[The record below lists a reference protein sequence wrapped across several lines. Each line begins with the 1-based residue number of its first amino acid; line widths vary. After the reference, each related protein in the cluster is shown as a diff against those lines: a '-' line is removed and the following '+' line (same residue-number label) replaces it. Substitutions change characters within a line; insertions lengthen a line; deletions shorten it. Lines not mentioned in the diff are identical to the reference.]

1 MENKITHGQFYTIGN
16 PFTNKVF
23 KKWFNSIPNVSHKT
37 FVEPYAGANNII
49 KLLKEAKINIID
61 TQWSAYD
68 IDPEAIQYNTVPN
81 IQVVKQD
88 TIKNYPTADVCITNP
103 PYLAKNSATR
113 KNFNINFGNYSDLY
127 EICLEQMLKGSKW
140 VAAIIPESFISRGT
154 FTGRLYAVISLNWNM
169 FDDTEF
175 PVCLALFTPKETK
188 DYNVYLGETFI
199 GKMETVIKEEKQ
211 LLTVNV
217 DKKIKFN
224 IPEGKIGLKAVD
236 NTVEESISFVRGE
249 TILSSKVKHTSRAVT
264 RIKLNKPYT
273 DTQYD
278 NIISEAN
285 KILKT
290 YREKTGDVLLTSF
303 KGLRKDGKYRRRLDF
318 NTANKILC
326 QAVKNLN
333 Y

>member
-1 MENKITHGQFYTIGN
+1 MENKITHGQFYTKGN

-23 KKWFNSIPNVSHKT
+23 KKWFNSIPDVSNKT

-49 KLLKEAKINIID
+49 KLLKEAKCNIID

-68 IDPEAIQYNTVPN
+68 IDPEAIQHNTVPK
-81 IQVVKQD
+81 IKVVKQD
-88 TIKNYPTADVCITNP
+88 TIKHYPKAEVCITNP

-113 KNFNINFGNYSDLY
+113 KNFNIDFGTHSDLY

-140 VAAIIPESFISRGT
+140 VAAIIPESFISRGI
-154 FTGRLYAVISLNWNM
+154 FTERLYAVISLNWNM

-175 PVCLALFTPKETK
+175 PVCLALFTPTENTG
-188 DYNVYLGETFI
+188 YTVYVGETFI
-199 GKMETVIKEEKQ
+199 GKMGNIINEEKK
-211 LLTVNV
+211 LLTTNV
-217 DKKIKFN
+217 DNNIKFN
-224 IPEGKIGLKAVD
+224 IPDGKIGLKAVD
-236 NTVEESISFVRGE
+236 NTVGESIGFVRGE
-249 TILSSKVKHTSRAVT
+249 TILSSKVKHTSRAIT
-264 RIKLNKPYT
+264 RIQLEKTYT

-285 KILKT
+285 NILKT
-290 YREKTGDVLLTSF
+290 YRETTGDVLLTSF
-303 KGLRKDGKYRRRLDF
+303 KGLRKDNKYRRRLDF